1 MTKSKSSENGNI
13 SRHSLRY
20 ALILFAVLFIAVI
33 SLFHVFVFS
42 DKMLYGSDTIQA
54 GVFFRSF
61 YVDYVHQHGAVPVWN
76 PYQFCGIP
84 YVDGFHGDTYYP
96 FSILKFFVNIYRAL

>member
-1 MTKSKSSENGNI
+1 MGKSKTTESGNLT
-13 SRHSLRY
+13 SKRL
-20 ALILFAVLFIAVI
+20 LFNLVLFAVLFVAVI
-33 SLFHVFVFS
+33 ALFHTFVFS

-61 YVDYVHQHGAVPVWN
+61 YVDYVHENGSVPVWN

-84 YVDGFHGDTYYP
+84 YIDGFHGDTYYP
-96 FSILKFFVNIYRAL
+96 FSILL